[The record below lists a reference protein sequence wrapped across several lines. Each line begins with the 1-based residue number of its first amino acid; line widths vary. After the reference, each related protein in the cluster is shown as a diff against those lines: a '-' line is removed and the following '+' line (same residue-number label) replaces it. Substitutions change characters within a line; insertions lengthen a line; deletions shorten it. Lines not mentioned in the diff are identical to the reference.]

1 MLFAYYNEIIQI
13 NNKNKLLKNSVYWLI
28 NTLVPD
34 VMIFLQD

>member
-28 NTLVPD
+28 NILVPD